1 VKDRA
6 TRAGRGLK
14 DQFFDLNRQEFIVF
28 FAYCAQMPARRLAN
42 KSEPIAFECPS
53 CAAKYIIVT
62 IEVPDGVQH
71 SKFGCVKCDALFPV
85 GDGRV
90 SLEYK
95 LLDGDAD
102 E

>member
-1 VKDRA
+1 
-6 TRAGRGLK
+6 
-14 DQFFDLNRQEFIVF
+14 
-28 FAYCAQMPARRLAN
+28 MPARHLAN
-42 KSEPIAFECPS
+42 KSEPIVFECPS
-53 CAAKYIIVT
+53 CEAKYIIAT
-62 IEVPDGVQH
+62 IEVSDGGQR
-71 SKFGCVKCDALFPV
+71 SKFGCVKCDALFPL